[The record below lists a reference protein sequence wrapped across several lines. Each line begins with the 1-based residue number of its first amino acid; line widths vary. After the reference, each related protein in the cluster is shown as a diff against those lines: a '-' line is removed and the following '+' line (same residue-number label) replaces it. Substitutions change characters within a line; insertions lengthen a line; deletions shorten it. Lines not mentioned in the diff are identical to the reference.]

1 MDDSKSVDSS
11 IAVDDLFEN
20 LKSLSFGNGAAGL
33 DDLAEVTALAK
44 LGDYAGVAF
53 TFIILKIL
61 TVMTFISFSSIDAD
75 SII

>member
-44 LGDYAGVAF
+44 LGDYACVACG
-53 TFIILKIL
+53 
-61 TVMTFISFSSIDAD
+61 
-75 SII
+75 

>member
-53 TFIILKIL
+53 G
-61 TVMTFISFSSIDAD
+61 
-75 SII
+75 